1 MPPEP
6 IEPLSDEQ
14 ALARVRAGQV
24 DRFEVIMRRNN
35 QRLYRA
41 ARAIVG
47 DDAEAEDVV
56 QQAYLQAYLNLD
68 RFAGQARLSTWLT
81 TIAVHE
87 ALRRRRRSDRVDLAW
102 DDEPPPADAAFADEP
117 APDLALD
124 RRALADLLVR
134 TLDALPES
142 YRLVL
147 VLRDVQELDT
157 AETAACLGC
166 SAEAV
171 RVRLHRA
178 RQLARTELLARAGA
192 SLRDVFAFA
201 GDRCD
206 RIVAAVLAR
215 LLAAAAAAE
224 QA

>member
-102 DDEPPPADAAFADEP
+102 DDEPPPAEVACADEP

-192 SLRDVFAFA
+192 SLRDAFAFA

-215 LLAAAAAAE
+215 LLGAAE
-224 QA
+224 RA

>member
-102 DDEPPPADAAFADEP
+102 DDEPPPAEVADADEP

-192 SLRDVFAFA
+192 SLRDAFAFA

-215 LLAAAAAAE
+215 LLGAAE
-224 QA
+224 RA

>member
-1 MPPEP
+1 M
-6 IEPLSDEQ
+6 LTDEQ
-14 ALARVRAGQV
+14 IIARIRAGEV
-24 DRFEVIMRRNN
+24 ACFELIMRRNN

-41 ARAIVG
+41 ARAILG
-47 DDAEAEDVV
+47 DDVEAEDVV
-56 QQAYLQAYLNLD
+56 QQAYLQAYAHLHQY
-68 RFAGQARLSTWLT
+68 AGHARLSTWLT
-81 TIAVHE
+81 SIAVHE
-87 ALRRRRRSDRVDLAW
+87 ALRRRRRGGHVVLAW
-102 DDEPPPADAAFADEP
+102 DDEPGEDVAASDESLG
-117 APDLALD
+117 PDLALD
-124 RRALADLLVR
+124 RRALAELLER

-178 RQLARTELLARAGA
+178 RQLARLELLARAGVSVREA
-192 SLRDVFAFA
+192 FAFA
-201 GDRCD
+201 GERCD

-215 LLAAAAAAE
+215 LAGAAE
-224 QA
+224 HVR

>member
-6 IEPLSDEQ
+6 VETLTDEQ
-14 ALARVRAGQV
+14 ALARVRAGEV
-24 DRFEVIMRRNN
+24 ARFEVIMRRNN

-56 QQAYLQAYLNLD
+56 QQAYLQAFLHLD
-68 RFAGQARLSTWLT
+68 QFAGHARLSTWLT

-87 ALRRRRRSDRVDLAW
+87 ALRRRRRGDPLALAR
-102 DDEPPPADAAFADEP
+102 DDEPAPDEAADDVP
-117 APDLALD
+117 GPDLALD

-178 RQLARTELLARAGA
+178 RQLARVELLARAGA
-192 SLRDVFAFA
+192 SLRDAFAFA
-201 GDRCD
+201 GERCD

-215 LLAAAAAAE
+215 LAGTFGHA
-224 QA
+224 